1 MGTVKFS
8 SKNTAVT
15 IAVKTIHHPCPQGTY
30 SLVGGMML
38 NYEIAGAI
46 ASRSAHT
53 AVKREHGKTVGG
65 IFHST
70 QAVPGAVQFG
80 VLAMRV

>member
-8 SKNTAVT
+8 SKNTAVNT
-15 IAVKTIHHPCPQGTY
+15 AVKTIHHPCPQGTY
-30 SLVGGMML
+30 SLVGGMVL

-46 ASRSAHT
+46 ASRRAHT
-53 AVKREHGKTVGG
+53 AVTPEHGKTVGG
-65 IFHST
+65 IFHTT
-70 QAVPGAVQFG
+70 QVVPGAVQCG